1 MNLFA
6 ELKRRNVFRV
16 GIAYLVV
23 SWFLLQI
30 IDVVIPILIL
40 PDWVARFIFLLLAVG
55 FIPVL
60 IAAWAFELTPDGL
73 KKEKDVDRSQSIAPQ
88 TGRKLDRTIIVVLV
102 LALGYFVYDKFL
114 TPRRTVRLAQLR
126 SPAQALNKHQGRC
139 LQPRST
145 RMKNPLPCCRS

>member
-1 MNLFA
+1 MNLFT

-60 IAAWAFELTPDGL
+60 IAAWAFELTPDGV
-73 KKEKDVDRSQSIAPQ
+73 KKTVEVDIDASITPS
-88 TGRKLDRTIIVVLV
+88 TGR
-102 LALGYFVYDKFL
+102 
-114 TPRRTVRLAQLR
+114 RRFR
-126 SPAQALNKHQGRC
+126 
-139 LQPRST
+139 PRSL
-145 RMKNPLPCCRS
+145 RCGRSRY